1 MRRPLAVLQ
10 VMAVVVLGAATVAR
24 FHVWADVDERPHYD
38 YVQTVAEDG
47 RLPLLTDLVHPEV
60 QAITDRTWPAPSP
73 VDPAS
78 RGLAGRSYEAFQP
91 PLYYLLAAPAF
102 LLEPDHLRKVKVL
115 RAFDLLLV
123 LVAVGLLWPLA
134 RALRPE
140 DPLLPFAAALTV
152 VLWPALLVR
161 GITVSN
167 AALELPLATALLL
180 VAWRVAT
187 APGRWARVALG
198 LLLGACL
205 LTKSTLIAL
214 APLVLL
220 VAAVDWRRHR
230 DTAGTAFALALPAA
244 LLAPWLAFNLAHYD
258 ALTPSA
264 AAREQQQPFVNP
276 EQGEYGVPD
285 AVERTGRMPD
295 QVLPVEFLG
304 QLDVPWVRA
313 ATALVFAALVVP
325 AVVLAVVAPR
335 RRTVWFFAL
344 PVLTGYLM
352 LVVTLLSANWPSFN
366 LRYLYPMLPALAA
379 AVAAAVPPRGE
390 RLAWAVVA
398 GCCLLLAAVWI
409 DMAGAFYFTDAGDK
423 LGI

>member
-1 MRRPLAVLQ
+1 MRRPLVVLQ

-115 RAFDLLLV
+115 RALDLLLV

-187 APGRWARVALG
+187 APRRRARVALG

-230 DTAGTAFALALPAA
+230 DTAGTAAALALPAA

-276 EQGEYGVPD
+276 QQVEYGVGD

-313 ATALVFAALVVP
+313 ATALVFAALFVP

-335 RRTVWFFAL
+335 RRTVWFFAV
-344 PVLTGYLM
+344 PVMTGYLM

-390 RLAWAVVA
+390 RLAWAVIA
-398 GCCLLLAAVWI
+398 GCCVLLTAVWI
-409 DMAGAFYFTDAGDK
+409 DMAGAFYFTDAGDE

>member
-1 MRRPLAVLQ
+1 MRRPLVVLQ

-115 RAFDLLLV
+115 RALDLLLV

-187 APGRWARVALG
+187 APRRRARVALG

-230 DTAGTAFALALPAA
+230 DTAGTAAALALPAA

-276 EQGEYGVPD
+276 QQVEYGVGD

-313 ATALVFAALVVP
+313 ATALVFAALFVP

-390 RLAWAVVA
+390 RLAWAVIA
-398 GCCLLLAAVWI
+398 GCCVLLTAVWI
-409 DMAGAFYFTDAGDK
+409 DMAGAFYFTDAGDE